1 MSSSEGPKSEFK
13 IEGTGRTL
21 KKTEVDFMRL
31 IEQQNLQR
39 VQKLQRQRR
48 NNKLTG
54 IALGGTVLGIYLYS
68 MFSVKQEKFLDDF
81 EEPVKL
87 EVENKA
93 LTQHTMASATRI
105 SKALTSSGVRLPPL
119 PTIRDLVKLYQLRA
133 IKQLSQNFL
142 MDERLTDKIVRAA
155 GNIRDHY
162 VLEVGPGPGG
172 ITRSII
178 RQNPRHLVVVEKDRR
193 FMPTMEMLAE
203 VTQPF
208 MRMDIVQGDI
218 LNYRIEEA
226 FPDCPP
232 HDWMDKRRAPVHLIG
247 NLPFAISTRLLINW
261 LRDMSLRTGAWSY
274 GRASLT
280 LTFQKEVAERIVA
293 PILSEQR
300 CRLSVMNQ
308 IWSSPDLR
316 FMISGR
322 AFVPKPQVDVG
333 VVTIVPLQ
341 TPLTQ
346 VHFDTVEKVIRH
358 IFSMRQKYCRRGVS
372 NLYPPAVR
380 EELTELTFKRAEV
393 DPLARSFQ
401 LSVAECLRIVE
412 VYDDLV
418 RQHPEIASYDYRAP
432 KVKGSGLE
440 SDEQDSETER

>member
-1 MSSSEGPKSEFK
+1 MSATAK
-13 IEGTGRTL
+13 I
-21 KKTEVDFMRL
+21 
-31 IEQQNLQR
+31 
-39 VQKLQRQRR
+39 
-48 NNKLTG
+48 
-54 IALGGTVLGIYLYS
+54 
-68 MFSVKQEKFLDDF
+68 
-81 EEPVKL
+81 P
-87 EVENKA
+87 KA
-93 LTQHTMASATRI
+93 LV
-105 SKALTSSGVRLPPL
+105 SSGIRLPPL

-155 GNIRDHY
+155 GKIRDHH

-178 RQNPRHLVVVEKDRR
+178 RQHPRHLVVVEKDRR

-203 VTQPF
+203 VSQPF
-208 MRMDIVQGDI
+208 MRMDIVRGDI
-218 LNYRIEEA
+218 LDYRIEGA
-226 FPDCPP
+226 FPDCEP
-232 HDWMDKRRAPVHLIG
+232 HDWMDPVPAPVHLIG

-261 LRDMSLRTGAWSY
+261 LRDMSFRTGAWRY

-293 PILSEQR
+293 PILSDQR

-308 IWSSPDLR
+308 IWSKPDLR

-322 AFVPKPQVDVG
+322 AFVPKPEVDVG

-372 NLYPPAVR
+372 NLYPPTVR
-380 EELTELTFKRAEV
+380 DELTDLTFRKSSV
-393 DPLARSFQ
+393 DPLSRSFQ
-401 LSVAECLRIVE
+401 LSVDECLRIVE
-412 VYDDLV
+412 AYDELSQ
-418 RQHPEIASYDYRAP
+418 QHPEIRGYDYRAP
-432 KVKGSGLE
+432 KNKAAQEASTEDGLE
-440 SDEQDSETER
+440 IDH